1 MTRHGLALCTMG
13 ALSSKPH
20 FHAMSPIT
28 FLFFALPLVALGLC
42 AFVAL
47 LVVLRWLWQGQ
58 CGRALALARAWV
70 LAALPGL
77 VTTCVLFG
85 VFVAADPLWPQ
96 QDATEQEMQAYRAA
110 RDRAN
115 TLYDLA
121 GLANGWATAWALVRL
136 SKVARRHTTA

>member
-1 MTRHGLALCTMG
+1 
-13 ALSSKPH
+13 
-20 FHAMSPIT
+20 MSTIK
-28 FLFFALPLVALGLC
+28 FLVFALPLVVLGLC
-42 AFVAL
+42 AFVVL

-58 CGRALALARAWV
+58 WARALALARAWV

-77 VTTCVLFG
+77 VTTCVLVG
-85 VFVAADPLWPQ
+85 VFVAADPLWPH